1 MRFDCSVSMHR
12 YQNCLGEVGPHD
24 PTAAAWLSSGQP
36 LLKLEPCHLRSP
48 NCQLKGG
55 DRTSFESPR
64 TRVIFVSHA
73 FHMLK
78 AISSVISCPLCLRN
92 VLGHI

>member
-36 LLKLEPCHLRSP
+36 LLKLEPCHLMESELSVER
-48 NCQLKGG
+48 GG
-55 DRTSFESPR
+55 QDQF
-64 TRVIFVSHA
+64 
-73 FHMLK
+73 
-78 AISSVISCPLCLRN
+78 
-92 VLGHI
+92 